1 MKLSDSQVKGV
12 TVPMTFVLFASSA
25 WHYAFGI
32 LIFFTSVFL
41 ILLVLV
47 QRGRGGGLTGALG
60 GMGGQSAFGTKA
72 GDVFTR
78 ITMVTAG
85 IWILLCMGAIWKL
98 GSHDEWADTSG
109 GAGNISSETTSDSDG
124 GAGEADEGA
133 SDSTADGEGG
143 GMGATDSGGTDTS
156 SSSGTTVPEDSP
168 GSDEN

>member
-1 MKLSDSQVKGV
+1 
-12 TVPMTFVLFASSA
+12 MTFVLLATV
-25 WHYAFGI
+25 WHYVFGI

-78 ITMVTAG
+78 ITMVTAA

-98 GSHDEWADTSG
+98 GSYDPFADVSDGEPGLSAPESGEPEG
-109 GAGNISSETTSDSDG
+109 GAGDS
-124 GAGEADEGA
+124 GAG
-133 SDSTADGEGG
+133 GEGD
-143 GMGATDSGGTDTS
+143 GMGATDSGGADTS
-156 SSSGTTVPEDSP
+156 DSSGTTAPEDSS
-168 GSDEN
+168 GGDDN

>member
-1 MKLSDSQVKGV
+1 
-12 TVPMTFVLFASSA
+12 MTFVLLAMV
-25 WHYAFGI
+25 WHYVFGI
-32 LIFFTSVFL
+32 LMFLTSVFL

-78 ITMVTAG
+78 ITMVTAA

-109 GAGNISSETTSDSDG
+109 GGASISSGTSGDSEG
-124 GAGEADEGA
+124 GAG
-133 SDSTADGEGG
+133 DSTESTGGGDSSADGEGG
-143 GMGATDSGGTDTS
+143 GAGATDAGGADTS
-156 SSSGTTVPEDSP
+156 TTSGTV
-168 GSDEN
+168 

>member
-1 MKLSDSQVKGV
+1 
-12 TVPMTFVLFASSA
+12 MTFVLLAASV
-25 WHYAFGI
+25 WHYVFGI
-32 LIFFTSVFL
+32 LIFLTSLFL

-85 IWILLCMGAIWKL
+85 VWILLCMGAIWKL

-109 GAGNISSETTSDSDG
+109 GAGNISSGAPGDSDED
-124 GAGEADEGA
+124 AG
-133 SDSTADGEGG
+133 DSSGEGG
-143 GMGATDSGGTDTS
+143 GMGATDSGGADTS
-156 SSSGTTVPEDSP
+156 TSDDTAAPEDSS
-168 GSDEN
+168 GAEDN

>member
-1 MKLSDSQVKGV
+1 
-12 TVPMTFVLFASSA
+12 MTFVLFATTV
-25 WHYAFGI
+25 WHYLFGI

-78 ITMVTAG
+78 ITMVTAA

-109 GAGNISSETTSDSDG
+109 GGAIGSDTSGDSEG
-124 GAGEADEGA
+124 GAG
-133 SDSTADGEGG
+133 DSTDGGDSSADGEGG
-143 GMGATDSGGTDTS
+143 GAGATDSGGADTS
-156 SSSGTTVPEDSP
+156 NSSGAADTDSS
-168 GSDEN
+168 GDDN